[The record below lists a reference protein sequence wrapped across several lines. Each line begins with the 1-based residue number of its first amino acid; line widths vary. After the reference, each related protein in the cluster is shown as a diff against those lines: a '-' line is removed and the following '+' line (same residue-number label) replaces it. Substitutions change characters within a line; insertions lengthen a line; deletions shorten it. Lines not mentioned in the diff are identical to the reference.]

1 MIQTVDIFKQIA
13 ANLTANVV
21 IDDAIDNL
29 DGTFTLETTNTQWVS
44 EFEIYS
50 IGGFDYKIDS
60 LIQNIS
66 LTISPVSNGTLPTAP
81 GFVIP
86 APTFING
93 TLKMAQNEVTAIKN
107 KMNLVPFIY
116 LYEVIRDRKNT
127 DDESTVERECDL
139 RFFFINSSSFKDM
152 LTEDVYEKVIY
163 PLHPLVE
170 LFIAKIKASPLFTDI
185 LNYDEINLINFSE
198 EGNQNKSIFDLNLSA
213 IELRLQAEIRSV
225 NCDDVYTNPNPT
237 CLPVR
242 ITDENVVVE
251 VAAGMAYTCANS
263 EPCEPIR
270 VTFDN
275 NLIAETSTDLNI
287 DCSTV
292 LDVAIITNN
301 ATFNGTYTANGTQN
315 GQTKYVNTVNSN
327 LVIIGGAAW
336 QVKNLVGTTI
346 NQDPPPGQ
354 DYPWL
359 ADWGGQLT
367 MVQATIENYCGGGTA
382 PDGEFYINLVK
393 VADVPSGGNASAFVT
408 LDGVNAGTY
417 NSINNTWEVVSN
429 PCSDATYTIKDR
441 DETTLYSGSIVSGG
455 NLNQYIEN
463 TTVEVNDTSFADV
476 VAQGYLNVQVLNTEA
491 TQLGS
496 KVGNNWEIP
505 DTTYN
510 IYVNGVL
517 DQSFSVPTLKAET
530 INITP

>member
-1 MIQTVDIFKQIA
+1 M
-13 ANLTANVV
+13 
-21 IDDAIDNL
+21 
-29 DGTFTLETTNTQWVS
+29 TFTLNQLEAILRSFANQNYFVKEYQYGNFLDAISQKDTLYPLVVCDFLNGS
-44 EFEIYS
+44 
-50 IGGFDYKIDS
+50 FDKVQTDIQIVVTVADRVLNDESNLLEVQSDTLQICRDAYVELSNYKNQFQVTSVNFQRFVEKSGDVLS
-60 LIQNIS
+60 GYVVTFTLKLLDVACYDGMPLNNKV
-66 LTISPVSNGTLPTAP
+66 TIL
-81 GFVIP
+81 
-86 APTFING
+86 ING
-93 TLKMAQNEVTAIKN
+93 NA
-107 KMNLVPFIY
+107 
-116 LYEVIRDRKNT
+116 
-127 DDESTVERECDL
+127 
-139 RFFFINSSSFKDM
+139 
-152 LTEDVYEKVIY
+152 
-163 PLHPLVE
+163 
-170 LFIAKIKASPLFTDI
+170 
-185 LNYDEINLINFSE
+185 
-198 EGNQNKSIFDLNLSA
+198 
-213 IELRLQAEIRSV
+213 
-225 NCDDVYTNPNPT
+225 YT
-237 CLPVR
+237 
-242 ITDENVVVE
+242 
-251 VAAGMAYTCANS
+251 VAASGTIVDIPIEYFSGGTTGTIDGDTVII
-263 EPCEPIR
+263 PDCENEIDI
-270 VTFDN
+270 TFDSIP
-275 NLIAETSTDLNI
+275 LGTATTSPYNI
-287 DCSTV
+287 DCSTT

-346 NQDPPPGQ
+346 NQDPPTGQ